1 MFPAEE
7 QWAYMPILAVLNAFT
22 TDWVARAKLTGAHMT
37 LSVVDSLPIPRLAL
51 DDPRTGLLGP
61 LALRLTCVGPEMTP
75 YWNAM
80 SEYGWCEPVPAGVVP
95 GEALTDVV
103 SREAARAQ
111 IDALVAKVVYEMTRE
126 ELSFVLDSF
135 PVLRRFEEK
144 NLGEYRSR
152 RLVLEWFDKV

>member
-1 MFPAEE
+1 M
-7 QWAYMPILAVLNAFT
+7 I
-22 TDWVARAKLTGAHMT
+22 
-37 LSVVDSLPIPRLAL
+37 
-51 DDPRTGLLGP
+51 
-61 LALRLTCVGPEMTP
+61 P

-80 SEYGWCEPVPAGVVP
+80 SEYGWCQPVPAGVVP
-95 GEALTDVV
+95 DEALTDGV

-144 NLGEYRSR
+144 HLSEYRSR
-152 RLVLEWFDKV
+152 RLVLEWFDKL

>member
-1 MFPAEE
+1 M
-7 QWAYMPILAVLNAFT
+7 
-22 TDWVARAKLTGAHMT
+22 MT
-37 LSVVDSLPIPRLAL
+37 
-51 DDPRTGLLGP
+51 
-61 LALRLTCVGPEMTP
+61 

-80 SEYGWCEPVPAGVVP
+80 SEYGWCEPVPSGVVP
-95 GEALTDVV
+95 AEALTDGV
-103 SREAARAQ
+103 SRETARAQ